1 MAAYLAALK
10 KYAVFRGRASRREY
24 WMYILVSCVIVLA
37 LVVIEGLLMSDV
49 EADESVLAT
58 LYQVA
63 VFLPTVA
70 AGVRRMHD
78 TDHSGWWILVPLV
91 NLYFGIRAGDRQT
104 NRFGLIPTL
113 LR

>member
-1 MAAYLAALK
+1 
-10 KYAVFRGRASRREY
+10 
-24 WMYILVSCVIVLA
+24 
-37 LVVIEGLLMSDV
+37 MSDV

-78 TDHSGWWILVPLV
+78 TDHSGWWILVPFV
-91 NLYFGIRAGDRQT
+91 NLYFSIRAGDRQT
-104 NRFGLIPTL
+104 NRFGPDPYGATVMPILAGAAL
-113 LR
+113 